1 MADRLLLWQRT
12 DLPSKPRDDY
22 LGRDLDRQRL
32 YARVYRA
39 AGGTGTGEWFWTL
52 WRRSTKRVRFES
64 DSQRDGSGSGQV
76 SQNKSYIRSCGVRN
90 QPGACE
96 SGIRRILIMACSRVV
111 SSPMARK
118 ASSATRRLR
127 M

>member
-39 AGGTGTGEWFWTL
+39 AGGTGTGEWFRTL
-52 WRRSTKRVRFES
+52 WRRSTKRARSSVNPIA
-64 DSQRDGSGSGQV
+64 SGTAADPA
-76 SQNKSYIRSCGVRN
+76 KS
-90 QPGACE
+90 
-96 SGIRRILIMACSRVV
+96 
-111 SSPMARK
+111 ARTRAIFAAAEFATNPAPAK
-118 ASSATRRLR
+118 AVFVAF
-127 M
+127 